1 MQIDVSYKEEYLHPA
16 GEPMEGIYQ
25 AYCPRSETDQ
35 ITKFIRSWTK
45 NLRIMGKYISY
56 LDFKKAYV

>member
-16 GEPMEGIYQ
+16 GEPMEGIWVYQ

-35 ITKFIRSWTK
+35 IT
-45 NLRIMGKYISY
+45 
-56 LDFKKAYV
+56 